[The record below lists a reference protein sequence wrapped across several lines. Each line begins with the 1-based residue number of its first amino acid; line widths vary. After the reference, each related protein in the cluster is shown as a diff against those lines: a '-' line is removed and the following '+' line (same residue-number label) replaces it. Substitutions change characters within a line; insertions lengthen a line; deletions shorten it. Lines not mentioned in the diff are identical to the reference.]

1 MHYNITNKPVYP
13 GIPVSFFAPDFDPPV
28 DAKATA
34 MVDFF
39 KEDIFRQLVH
49 FCLDGLYH
57 NFHLPVMQIMAM
69 LRETYLTTVA
79 EDMKYGVWEMME
91 TDYMQD
97 IVSGEFTQEELTNT
111 TLMIF
116 DNDYFVFENY
126 YTALAIEMFHKLCY
140 LILNTARLMYANGFR
155 LYPRDLIKTKTC
167 ELAVFDILAKED
179 TVYYDYD
186 ASSDNYPPVV
196 IRERGTVNPYL

>member
-1 MHYNITNKPVYP
+1 MHYNITNNPVYP

-34 MVDFF
+34 MVYFF

-79 EDMKYGVWEMME
+79 EDISGFWEMME
-91 TDYMQD
+91 TDYTQD

-116 DNDYFVFENY
+116 DNDYFVFESY

>member
-13 GIPVSFFAPDFDPPV
+13 GIPVSFFAPDFDPLV
-28 DAKATA
+28 DAKAAA

-126 YTALAIEMFHKLCY
+126 YTALVIEMFHKLCY

>member
-28 DAKATA
+28 DAKAAT
-34 MVDFF
+34 MVELF
-39 KEDIFRQLVH
+39 KADIFTQLVH
-49 FCLDGLYH
+49 FCLNGLYE
-57 NFHLPVMQIMAM
+57 NFHLPVMQIMVM
-69 LRETYLTTVA
+69 LRETYLDSVI
-79 EDMKYGVWEMME
+79 EDVYGFWEMME
-91 TDYMQD
+91 NDYMQD
-97 IVSGEFTQEELTNT
+97 VVSGEFTPTELSNT

-116 DNDYFVFENY
+116 NNDLAVFEHY
-126 YTALAIEMFHKLCY
+126 YTAFAIEMFHKLCY

-179 TVYYDYD
+179 TVYYDNG
-186 ASSDNYPPVV
+186 ASSNNYPAIA
-196 IRERGTVNPYL
+196 IRERGTVNPYF

>member
-34 MVDFF
+34 MVYFF

-79 EDMKYGVWEMME
+79 EDINGFWEMME

-167 ELAVFDILAKED
+167 ELAVFDILANED